1 MDEWIGLQ
9 SKMDSNRI
17 NKIVN
22 LIDLGKYGEI
32 SRRVTHS
39 QFMDPK
45 QGIEE
50 IYVRADDQH
59 L

>member
-1 MDEWIGLQ
+1 
-9 SKMDSNRI
+9 MDSNRI